1 MTPIK
6 RPHWSFSSINQY
18 RRCPLQFFFERIA
31 KIPRKSVSSSLV
43 FGSAIHD
50 ALASHHQRIK
60 LGREASEQ
68 NLKDDFMGSWRVRTE
83 DQLVTFKA
91 NESASD
97 LVGKGQAMM
106 ELYSKEEPPADIIAV
121 EERVLVPLTDSSGN
135 ILERPL
141 AATCDLISGTPEKTK
156 VTEFKTSAKAYSVF
170 DVESSLQP
178 SCYTQ
183 SALSTLDRWVSVE
196 FVVFTKTNTPKI
208 QRLKT
213 SRSQEDLDRLGD
225 VAKNVEKAV
234 ENQIFYPVEDPMNCS
249 GCPFRQECRD
259 WRSTKPIIPQE
270 QVDQLNREVVC
281 AC

>member
-1 MTPIK
+1 MTPIE

-31 KIPRKSVSSSLV
+31 KIPRRTVSSSLV

-50 ALASHHQRIK
+50 ALAGYHQRIK
-60 LGREASEQ
+60 LGREATEQSLKSE
-68 NLKDDFMGSWRVRTE
+68 FMGSWKVRNA
-83 DQLVTFKA
+83 DQQVEFKA
-91 NESASD
+91 KESASD
-97 LVGKGQAMM
+97 LIGKGQALM
-106 ELYSKEEPPADIIAV
+106 ELYAKEEPPTNIIAV
-121 EERVLVPLTDSSGN
+121 EERVLVPLCDSSGN

-141 AATCDLISGTPEKTK
+141 AATSDLISGPPEQTK
-156 VTEFKTSAKAYSVF
+156 VTEFKTSAKAYSAF

-225 VAKNVEKAV
+225 VAKNVEMAV
-234 ENQIFYPVEDPMNCS
+234 ENQIFYPIENPMNCS
-249 GCPFRQECRD
+249 GCAYRQECRD
-259 WRSTKPIIPQE
+259 WRPANSKYQQE
-270 QVDQLNREVVC
+270 QRDQLNREVVC
-281 AC
+281 AG

>member
-1 MTPIK
+1 MTPIT

-31 KIPRKSVSSSLV
+31 RIPRRTVSSSLV

-50 ALASHHQRIK
+50 ALAGYHQRIK
-60 LGREASEQ
+60 LGREATEQ
-68 NLKDDFMGSWRVRTE
+68 SLKSDFMGSWKVRNA
-83 DQLVTFKA
+83 DQQVTFKA
-91 NESASD
+91 KESASD

-106 ELYSKEEPPADIIAV
+106 ELYSKEEPPANIIAV
-121 EERVLVPLTDSSGN
+121 EERVLVPLCDSSGS

-141 AATCDLISGTPEKTK
+141 AATCDLISGTPEQTK
-156 VTEFKTSAKAYSVF
+156 VTEFKTAAKAYSAF

-178 SCYTQ
+178 NCYTQ

-213 SRSQEDLDRLGD
+213 SRLQEDLDRLGD
-225 VAKNVEKAV
+225 VAKNIERAV
-234 ENQIFYPVEDPMNCS
+234 ENQIFYPIESPMNCS
-249 GCPFRQECRD
+249 GCPFREECQD
-259 WRSTKPIIPQE
+259 WRSTKPSLQRE
-270 QVDQLNREVVC
+270 REKQQNREIVC
-281 AC
+281 AG

>member
-1 MTPIK
+1 MTPIA

-18 RRCPLQFFFERIA
+18 RRCPLQFYFERIV
-31 KIPRKSVSSSLV
+31 KIPRKTVSSSLV

-50 ALASHHQRIK
+50 ALAGHHQRIR

-68 NLKDDFMGSWRVRTE
+68 NLKSDFLGSWSVRTT
-83 DQLVTFKA
+83 DQQVTFKKK
-91 NESASD
+91 ESASD
-97 LVGKGQAMM
+97 LIGKGEAMM
-106 ELYSKEEPPADIIAV
+106 ELYANEDPPTNILAV
-121 EERVLVPLTDSSGN
+121 EERVLVPLCDSSGQ

-141 AATCDLISGTPEKTK
+141 AATCDLISGTPKQTK

-183 SALSTLDRWVSVE
+183 SALLTMDRWVSVE

-234 ENQIFYPVEDPMNCS
+234 ENQIFYPIENPMNCS
-249 GCPFRQECRD
+249 GCPFREECRQ
-259 WRSTKPIIPQE
+259 WKSSSSTIQQGQE
-270 QVDQLNREVVC
+270 AHAEREVVC
-281 AC
+281 AG

>member
-31 KIPRKSVSSSLV
+31 KIPRTTVSSSLV

-50 ALASHHQRIK
+50 ALAGHNQRFR
-60 LGREASEQ
+60 LGREVSEQ
-68 NLKDDFMGSWRVRTE
+68 GLKADFLGSWQVRNT
-83 DQLVTFKA
+83 QQQVTFKA
-91 NESASD
+91 KESASD
-97 LVGKGQAMM
+97 LIGKGEALM
-106 ELYSKEEPPADIIAV
+106 ELYAKEEPPTNIIAV
-121 EERVLVPLTDSSGN
+121 EERVLVPLCDSSGN

-141 AATCDLISGTPEKTK
+141 AATCDLISGTPEATK
-156 VTEFKTSAKAYSVF
+156 VTEYKTSAKAYSTF
-170 DVESSLQP
+170 DVESSLQA

-208 QRLKT
+208 QKLKT
-213 SRSQEDLDRLGD
+213 SRLQEDLDRLGD
-225 VAKNVEKAV
+225 VVKNVETAV
-234 ENQIFYPVEDPMNCS
+234 ENQIFYPIENPMNCS
-249 GCPFRQECRD
+249 GCPFREECRE
-259 WRSTKPIIPQE
+259 WRPTRVSIQRDHE
-270 QVDQLNREVVC
+270 DQRNREIVC

>member
-18 RRCPLQFFFERIA
+18 RRCPLQFFFERIV
-31 KIPRKSVSSSLV
+31 KILRRTVSSSLV

-50 ALASHHQRIK
+50 ALAGHHQRIR
-60 LGREASEQ
+60 LGKEASEQ
-68 NLKDDFMGSWRVRTE
+68 NLKADFLESWNFRTT
-83 DQLVTFKA
+83 DQQITFKA
-91 NESASD
+91 KESASG
-97 LVGKGQAMM
+97 LVGKGQALT
-106 ELYSKEEPPADIIAV
+106 ELYSKEEPPADVIAV
-121 EERVLVPLTDSSGN
+121 EERVLVPLCDSSGN

-141 AATCDLISGTPEKTK
+141 AATCDLISGTPEQTT
-156 VTEFKTSAKAYSVF
+156 VTEFKTAAKAYSVF

-225 VAKNVEKAV
+225 VAKNVERAV
-234 ENQIFYPVEDPMNCS
+234 ENQIFYPVESPMNCS

-259 WRSTKPIIPQE
+259 WRSTKPINQQE
-270 QVDQLNREVVC
+270 QEAQLNRETVC
-281 AC
+281 AG